1 MRPLEQ
7 DFYRH
12 KHHFWDTTLE
22 VISLLLIVILRQS
35 ENSPYKNAESNVLFV
50 ILPNLLVSWI

>member
-1 MRPLEQ
+1 MGHSETEWTSENVTPLEL
-7 DFYRH
+7 DLYRH

-35 ENSPYKNAESNVLFV
+35 ENSPYKNARK
-50 ILPNLLVSWI
+50 